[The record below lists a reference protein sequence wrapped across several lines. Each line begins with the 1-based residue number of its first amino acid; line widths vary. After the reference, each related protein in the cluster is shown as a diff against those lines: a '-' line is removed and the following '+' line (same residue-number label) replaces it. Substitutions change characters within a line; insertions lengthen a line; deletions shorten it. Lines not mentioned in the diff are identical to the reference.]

1 MHKILSLLLLPLAI
15 QASSLSEKI
24 FERSEYWPFR
34 VTWNSEGSIDTGF
47 PGILIRLEDNE
58 TALLDY
64 GRDGI
69 HRVPVAQTNIVALA
83 DEILSGDRDKELP
96 NFIAY
101 TANMFV
107 RYTAPAE
114 VPGIAPEIM
123 AKSSKL
129 LLIYCNDETLLNDA
143 VVKGLQNMSDK
154 STAQGI
160 LPLFIP
166 TNFAFYNQLT
176 EVNLAPI
183 NMMTPHMAIGSLR
196 MLGHDPDLEGGV
208 TAVLIDPEG
217 KVLQTWR
224 SFLNENVSTLES
236 IKESLFSEESLR
248 ETHQYQ

>member
-15 QASSLSEKI
+15 QASSISEKL

-34 VTWNSEGSIDTGF
+34 VTWNSEESIDKGF
-47 PGILIRLEDNE
+47 PGVLIRLEDNE

-83 DEILSGDRDKELP
+83 GEIQSGDRDKELP

-107 RYTAPAE
+107 RYTAPGE

-129 LLIYCNDETLLNDA
+129 LLIYCNDETLLNA
-143 VVKGLQNMSDK
+143 AIIEGLQNMSDE
-154 STAQGI
+154 STTQGI

-166 TNFAFYNQLT
+166 TNFAFYNQLA
-176 EVNLAPI
+176 EVDLAPI
-183 NMMTPHMAIGSLR
+183 NMMIPHMAIGSLS
-196 MLGHDPDLEGGV
+196 MLAHEPDLEGGL

-224 SFLNENVSTLES
+224 SVLDENVSTLES
-236 IKESLFSEESLR
+236 IEKSLLSEESPR
-248 ETHQYQ
+248 EKHQYQ

>member
-1 MHKILSLLLLPLAI
+1 MLKILSLLLLPLAI
-15 QASSLSEKI
+15 QASSISENI

-34 VTWNSEGSIDTGF
+34 VTWNSEESIDKGF

-69 HRVPVAQTNIVALA
+69 HRVPADQTDIVERAS
-83 DEILSGDRDKELP
+83 EIISGDRDKELP

-107 RYTAPAE
+107 RYTAPGE

-143 VVKGLQNMSDK
+143 VVEGLQNMSDE
-154 STAQGI
+154 STAQGT

-196 MLGHDPDLEGGV
+196 MLGHDPDLEGGL
-208 TAVLIDPEG
+208 TAALIDSEG
-217 KVLQTWR
+217 KILQTWR
-224 SFLNENVSTLES
+224 SVLDENASTLES
-236 IKESLFSEESLR
+236 IEKSLLSEELPR